1 MRNRTKNEKFVI
13 AFIITAAVS
22 IFVYGILFFVMCS
35 RFPFS
40 QLNFAQRQ
48 ILRQWAE
55 RIINLGAAV
64 YVIGNIWS
72 IFCFIKGDRQV
83 GLRSLTAYATVAA
96 AAMLVAII
104 PFVILDGT
112 NRDDYCYPVWL
123 FLICDVA
130 FLTAAFFFDLRK
142 RWRK

>member
-35 RFPFS
+35 RFAFS
-40 QLNFAQRQ
+40 QINFAQRQ
-48 ILRQWAE
+48 IVSQWAE

-72 IFCFIKGDRQV
+72 IFCFIKGARQV
-83 GLRSLTAYATVAA
+83 GLRRLTAYATVAA
-96 AAMLVAII
+96 AAMFVAII

-112 NRDDYCYPVWL
+112 NRGDYCYPVWL
-123 FLICDVA
+123 FLICDVV
-130 FLTAAFFFDLRK
+130 FLIAAFFFDLRK

>member
-35 RFPFS
+35 RFAFS
-40 QLNFAQRQ
+40 QINFAQRQ
-48 ILRQWAE
+48 IVSQWAE

-72 IFCFIKGDRQV
+72 IFCFIKGARQV
-83 GLRSLTAYATVAA
+83 GLRRLT
-96 AAMLVAII
+96 
-104 PFVILDGT
+104 
-112 NRDDYCYPVWL
+112 DYCYPVWL
-123 FLICDVA
+123 FLICDVV
-130 FLTAAFFFDLRK
+130 FLIAAFFFDLRK